1 MTEQDDIIEEL
12 LQALLTEQDDII
24 EELLQALLQ
33 LRDEELLQA
42 LLQLRDEANRLRI
55 VNSNYMAAR
64 DAIIYPEK
72 VKDANKET

>member
-1 MTEQDDIIEEL
+1 MTEQDDIIEAL

-24 EELLQALLQ
+24 
-33 LRDEELLQA
+33 EELLQA